1 ADMKVLPYQLSSTDL
16 LLREQVQMETSVEQL
31 YFAITKAIINIFMD
45 IQRIYKSQLVTR
57 LNKVTYLLINLTLT
71 TTTIQW
77 TPISIFKYKN
87 KHIFSTRNHLF
98 VQASIHWGLMSLIMS
113 ENKATI
119 RKEAVKWLIL

>member
-1 ADMKVLPYQLSSTDL
+1 MKVRLYRLLLTDL
-16 LLREQVQMETSVEQL
+16 LLRGQAQMGTSAEQS

-77 TPISIFKYKN
+77 TPIFIFKYKS
-87 KHIFSTRNHLF
+87 KHIFQTRNHSF
-98 VQASIHWGLMSLIMS
+98 VQASIHW
-113 ENKATI
+113 
-119 RKEAVKWLIL
+119 